1 MKHPVRHSLGI
12 AALLAAITLSTSTNA
27 ANPAPGY
34 IDFGKFPASSG
45 EFVEIDLKSNLLS
58 MVTRLTQ
65 KEDPEVADLLR
76 GLHSIRV
83 NVIGLNEDNRD
94 EMEKRIKAIRS
105 ELDTKGWERI
115 VTAQKQKEDVGIYLK
130 TRGEE
135 AVEGLVITVLQGKRE
150 AVLINIVGDIKP
162 EKLGAIG
169 ERLNIEPLK
178 KAGRSLEKQ
187 PTPEK

>member
-1 MKHPVRHSLGI
+1 MKQALHSSLVI
-12 AALLAAITLSTSTNA
+12 AALITSIPLSTRA
-27 ANPAPGY
+27 ANTPPGY

-65 KEDPEVADLLR
+65 KEDAGVAELLR

-83 NVIGLNEDNRD
+83 NVIGLNDDNRD
-94 EMEKRIKAIRS
+94 DMEKRIKAIRA

-115 VTAQKQKEDVGIYLK
+115 VTAQNQKEDVGIYLK

-135 AVEGLVITVLQGKRE
+135 AVEGLVITVLQGKGE

-162 EKLGAIG
+162 EKLGALG

-178 KAGRSLEKQ
+178 KLGRSLEKEAAS
-187 PTPEK
+187 EK